1 MANPIDNDDREII
14 LSDDQ
19 GNEEAYRVLFT
30 FDAEDYGKSY
40 VLMYRA
46 SDETE
51 DEIEIQAFSYT
62 PDENGDVTSGDL
74 EPIQDEAEWDMV
86 QEVLNTFSADDQ
98 PDEQ

>member
-1 MANPIDNDDREII
+1 MTQQMENDDREII

-19 GNEEAYRVLFT
+19 GHQEAYRILFT
-30 FDAEDYGKSY
+30 FDSQDYGKSY

-46 SDETE
+46 AAEEE

-74 EPIQDEAEWDMV
+74 TPIEDDAEWEMV
-86 QEVLNTFSADDQ
+86 QEVLNTFSATDQ